1 MKLSENLKKIRKE
14 NNLSQEDLAEK
25 IGVSRQSVSKWESG
39 SAYPEMDK
47 MVQICNIFNL
57 NIDDLLNQD
66 IEEVNNAKQSKNALN
81 KYINDFLNYITKTVN
96 MFSDMSTKTKIKCI
110 FEQLIIIGVLSIIF
124 SIIGSV
130 LADVFG
136 NLFSFLS
143 YEIYNPIYGIFKAIY
158 IIATFI
164 LAVAIVLHI
173 FKTRYLDYYQ
183 ESEKVIEEKE
193 EIVKEIKKEKE
204 VTEKVENKNDK
215 LVIRD
220 PKHSEYRFI
229 NGLVKAFI
237 FGVKIIAFF
246 IAFAFCFTL
255 VGFAVCL
262 VSSFMFVKTGLMFIG
277 ILLILL
283 AAIGLNFVVLRLLY
297 AFIFNNKF
305 SKILVGIISFL
316 SIFMIGVGI
325 GLVILEIPEFEIVSV
340 EDKTYFKDNE
350 ITIEM
355 ADDLVVDGYNIE
367 FVESKN
373 KDVKIVMTTSEYN
386 KLVRDHSHEKNA
398 YIYYQ
403 EFDDSDIENIVRNT
417 IDDINDKKIV
427 LYGESKITVYST
439 KENIA
444 KIKENVSKYYDG
456 RVEAYYD
463 EELEYYQNK
472 VEELETQL
480 EEKRD
485 IILVD

>member
-66 IEEVNNAKQSKNALN
+66 IEEVNNTKQSKNALN

-96 MFSDMSTKTKIKCI
+96 MFIDMSTKTKIKCI

-130 LADVFG
+130 LSDVFG

-193 EIVKEIKKEKE
+193 EIVKETKKE
-204 VTEKVENKNDK
+204 VTEKVDAKNDK
-215 LVIRD
+215 VVIRD

-262 VSSFMFVKTGLMFIG
+262 VSSFMFAKTGLMFIG

-305 SKILVGIISFL
+305 SKILIGIISFL
-316 SIFMIGVGI
+316 SIFMIGAGI

-373 KDVKIVMTTSEYN
+373 EDVKIVMTTSEYN

-439 KENIA
+439 KENID

>member
-66 IEEVNNAKQSKNALN
+66 IEEVNNTKQSKNALN

-96 MFSDMSTKTKIKCI
+96 MFSDMSAKTKIKCI

-124 SIIGSV
+124 SIIGNV
-130 LADVFG
+130 LSDVFS

-193 EIVKEIKKEKE
+193 EIVKEIKKE
-204 VTEKVENKNDK
+204 ENKNDK
-215 LVIRD
+215 VVIRD

-229 NGLVKAFI
+229 NGLVKTFI

-255 VGFAVCL
+255 VGFSICL
-262 VSSFMFVKTGLMFIG
+262 VVSFMFVKTGLMFIG
-277 ILLILL
+277 ILLMIL

-305 SKILVGIISFL
+305 SKILIGIISFL
-316 SIFMIGVGI
+316 SIFMVGAGI
-325 GLVILEIPEFEIVSV
+325 GLIIIEIPKFEIVSV
-340 EDKTYFKDNE
+340 DDKTYFKDNE

-355 ADDLVVDGYNIE
+355 TDDLVVDGYNIE

-373 KDVKIVMTTSEYN
+373 KDVKIVITTSEYN

-403 EFDDSDIENIVRNT
+403 EFDDSNIENIVRNT

-439 KENIA
+439 KENIT

-456 RVEAYYD
+456 RVEAYD
-463 EELEYYQNK
+463 EEELEYYQNK
-472 VEELETQL
+472 VEELEAQL